1 MASHSLLSNKIYNK
15 LQVNRLD
22 ALAIR
27 SDNISS
33 LTPSYL
39 YSAVFTGNFTRD
51 STGGTL
57 TFTNNNLDSVI
68 QFSDRPFRQTDNI
81 TFLQFV
87 SLFGISESGS
97 NTFAEDPPNAV
108 LVHDEEQRTYI
119 VRLASSD
126 TNSVTFNLELLPG
139 EMHNLDD
146 VNGRMSF
153 FVDNFFKSFGR
164 DLKKVRTDIGK
175 EYRKIANNTPSFNS
189 FFSLSV
195 K

>member
-1 MASHSLLSNKIYNK
+1 MASSSLLSNKIFNK
-15 LQVNRLD
+15 LQVNRLE
-22 ALAIR
+22 AQSIR

-33 LTPSYL
+33 LTPSNL
-39 YSAVFTGNFTRD
+39 FSAVFTGNFSRN

-57 TFTNNNLDSVI
+57 TFTNSNLDSVI
-68 QFSDRPFRQTDNI
+68 QFSDRPFRQTSNI
-81 TFLQFV
+81 TFQQFV

-108 LVHDEEQRTYI
+108 LVHNEEQRTYI

-139 EMHNLDD
+139 EKHNLDD

-153 FVDNFFKSFGR
+153 FVDEGGCV
-164 DLKKVRTDIGK
+164 LTIGGTCVPPSSSN
-175 EYRKIANNTPSFNS
+175 AGPTGPTPTTLTLVGF
-189 FFSLSV
+189 
-195 K
+195 